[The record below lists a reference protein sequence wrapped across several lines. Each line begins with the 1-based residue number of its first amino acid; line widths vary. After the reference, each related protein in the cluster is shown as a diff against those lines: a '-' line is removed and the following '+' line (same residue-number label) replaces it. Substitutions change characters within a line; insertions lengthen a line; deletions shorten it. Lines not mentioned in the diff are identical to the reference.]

1 MSQISSQAAE
11 LRRQQLEYSTSITKL
26 YSRHASTL
34 FAHFDEW
41 KGDDAFYFIELRLDM
56 AYVASSG
63 LIAEIAHP
71 PYYLGTMVRN
81 SLLHPELFAC
91 ECPHGHRAYAYT
103 YSGSPLSGS
112 VSQAMACPVCGWGQ
126 WIQRS
131 GWHSRSRALTATQAE
146 DLERLHC
153 IQESDPDFHPADL
166 RDLLRSLG
174 VPEEECTLPPIE
186 KKIQRSEHGGIIFQ
200 RDPYG
205 GVKVEDT
212 HTGQVTCHR
221 WNGISE

>member
-41 KGDDAFYFIELRLDM
+41 KDNDAFYFVELRLDM

-81 SLLHPELFAC
+81 SFLHPELFAC

-112 VSQAMACPVCGWGQ
+112 VSQAMACPVCGWNQ

-146 DLERLHC
+146 DQERLHC

-205 GVKVEDT
+205 GIKVEDT

>member
-41 KGDDAFYFIELRLDM
+41 KGNDAFYFVELRLDM

-81 SLLHPELFAC
+81 TLLHPELFAC

-112 VSQAMACPVCGWGQ
+112 VSQAMACPVCGWNQYMTGFSLYKLPAFCYLCLMSEYYRHFKGNVYRL
-126 WIQRS
+126 IGIAKDSETLEERVVY
-131 GWHSRSRALTATQAE
+131 QAMYGDG
-146 DLERLHC
+146 DLWVRPYDMFFGKVERDGKVFDRFSP
-153 IQESDPDFHPADL
+153 IS
-166 RDLLRSLG
+166 
-174 VPEEECTLPPIE
+174 EEEALKDNMPE
-186 KKIQRSEHGGIIFQ
+186 
-200 RDPYG
+200 
-205 GVKVEDT
+205 
-212 HTGQVTCHR
+212 
-221 WNGISE
+221 